1 MLELELGW
9 GSLSRLWA
17 VLLGQVDLK
26 IDLILDLGHLVSL
39 ATFSFVVVV
48 DCLEYFFFLQAV
60 VLFDDFLLKV
70 PTCWV
75 RQKVVWT
82 RRKSDS
88 EGKLELRWYADQR
101 FV

>member
-17 VLLGQVDLK
+17 VLLGQVELK

-48 DCLEYFFFLQAV
+48 DCLEYFFFYRLWYFSMISFCRYLPV
-60 VLFDDFLLKV
+60 GFSK
-70 PTCWV
+70 
-75 RQKVVWT
+75 
-82 RRKSDS
+82 
-88 EGKLELRWYADQR
+88 RW
-101 FV
+101 